1 MTKNDLRKKDYKQKN
16 EWGYII
22 PVRPAG
28 SYMRTSKVKKIFRK
42 WLKNNIDRFNYKPY
56 AVNSMCDRYYFEG
69 ITKHVTLVLDY
80 RLPEAML
87 YHHKECCNH
96 DVIQYIGYEK
106 YDPKKGYYDADR
118 VDDTGEPYP
127 DGHEIFKYYL
137 TQEELY
143 VNEVFEPIIKFVNEK
158 FVEENQVYVS
168 QSDCSVS
175 SIIAPKADY
184 EKLKENFKGVGFCL
198 SFSCA
203 SDNSVRD
210 KPVMYVYDLFED
222 VE

>member
-1 MTKNDLRKKDYKQKN
+1 MIESR
-16 EWGYII
+16 I
-22 PVRPAG
+22 R
-28 SYMRTSKVKKIFRK
+28 KIFRR

-56 AVNSMCDRYYFEG
+56 AVNSMCDKYYFEG

-127 DGHEIFKYYL
+127 EGHEIFKYYP

-143 VNEVFEPIIKFVNEK
+143 ISEVFEPIIDFVNHK
-158 FVEENQVYVS
+158 LVRENQIYVLKGY
-168 QSDCSVS
+168 CSCS
-175 SIIAPKADY
+175 SKIALIADY
-184 EKLKENFKGVGFCL
+184 EETKKRFGGSGFTISLACLSSGEKEKKENVL
-198 SFSCA
+198 
-203 SDNSVRD
+203 
-210 KPVMYVYDLFED
+210 YVYDLFE
-222 VE
+222 VSYGGIIG